1 MAFKVINL
9 LKTGTGGI
17 NWAGL
22 PLVAGWLGITDLDGL
37 LDRIATIVLYK
48 PSTET

>member
-1 MAFKVINL
+1 MAFKVVSL

-22 PLVAGWLGITDLDGL
+22 PLVAGWLGIEDLDGL
-37 LDRIATIVLYK
+37 LDRIAVIALYK
-48 PSTET
+48 PKQEA